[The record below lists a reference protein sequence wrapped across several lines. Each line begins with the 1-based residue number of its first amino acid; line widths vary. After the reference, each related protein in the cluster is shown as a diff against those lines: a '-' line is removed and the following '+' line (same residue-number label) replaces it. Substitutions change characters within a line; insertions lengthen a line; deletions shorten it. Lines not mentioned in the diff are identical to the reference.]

1 MLSAT
6 EMSLVLKEAAD
17 LARAGQPE
25 LREQLIEVREA
36 VQLLREENLQLRV
49 RCAELRRRLQA
60 SEALNALRLQRSQL
74 DRSPP
79 QLESPP
85 SLRPPLGPGNPAAG
99 ENEQA
104 AVCPARPPLRR
115 RRLGL

>member
-60 SEALNALRLQRSQL
+60 SEALQSLRLERSQ
-74 DRSPP
+74 S
-79 QLESPP
+79 QLEAPAPP
-85 SLRPPLGPGNPAAG
+85 PRPPLATRGPTAG

-104 AVCPARPPLRR
+104 ALCPARPPLRR
-115 RRLGL
+115 RPLGL

>member
-6 EMSLVLKEAAD
+6 EMSLVLKEASD

-60 SEALNALRLQRSQL
+60 SEALHALRLERSQQ
-74 DRSPP
+74 R
-79 QLESPP
+79 LESPAQP
-85 SLRPPLGPGNPAAG
+85 PAPPLATRGPAAG
-99 ENEQA
+99 ANEPSA
-104 AVCPARPPLRR
+104 AVCPGRPPLRR
-115 RRLGL
+115 RPLGL

>member
-17 LARAGQPE
+17 MARASQPE
-25 LREQLIEVREA
+25 LREQLIDVREA

-60 SEALNALRLQRSQL
+60 SEALQALRLQRSQSQL
-74 DRSPP
+74 DSPA
-79 QLESPP
+79 QSPG
-85 SLRPPLGPGNPAAG
+85 PPLAPRGPAAG
-99 ENEQA
+99 QNEQA
-104 AVCPARPPLRR
+104 AVCPGRPPLRR
-115 RRLGL
+115 RPLGL

>member
-6 EMSLVLKEAAD
+6 EMSLVLKEASD

-49 RCAELRRRLQA
+49 RCAELRRRLHA
-60 SEALNALRLQRSQL
+60 SEALQRRQSQL
-74 DRSPP
+74 DVPAPSPN
-79 QLESPP
+79 
-85 SLRPPLGPGNPAAG
+85 PPLSTRGPAAG

-104 AVCPARPPLRR
+104 AACPGRPPLRR

>member
-6 EMSLVLKEAAD
+6 EMSLVLKEASD

-60 SEALNALRLQRSQL
+60 SEALQARSQL
-74 DRSPP
+74 ERSQSQLGSPAPSPSPP
-79 QLESPP
+79 LTS
-85 SLRPPLGPGNPAAG
+85 RGPAAG

-104 AVCPARPPLRR
+104 AVCPGRPPLRR

>member
-25 LREQLIEVREA
+25 LREQIIEVREA

-60 SEALNALRLQRSQL
+60 SEALHALQSRQSQL
-74 DRSPP
+74 EVPAPSPSPP
-79 QLESPP
+79 LAT
-85 SLRPPLGPGNPAAG
+85 RGPAAG

-104 AVCPARPPLRR
+104 AACPGRPPLRR